1 MSKPFDIFA
10 AYATDESKEEDGAI
24 VFLSSGEDVATDP
37 WIKVARVGN
46 TAYSKA
52 VSTGYEKLQADK
64 KLLKL
69 SSDEMEIRSKN
80 LMIEVMADTVLKGF
94 GNLSFQGTPQE
105 PTREAKVRLLRVKD
119 FREMVMAKAAEVDL
133 YRVEQAQEDAGN

>member
-1 MSKPFDIFA
+1 MTKPFDIFA
-10 AYATDESKEEDGAI
+10 AYATDESKEEDGVV
-24 VFLSSGEDVATDP
+24 VFLSSGADVATNP

-64 KLLKL
+64 KLLML
-69 SSDEMEIRSKN
+69 SGDEMEIRSKN
-80 LMIEVMADTVLKGF
+80 LMIEVMADTLLKGF
-94 GNLSFQGTPQE
+94 GNLSFQGSPQE

-133 YRVEQAQEDAGN
+133 YRVEQSEADAGN